1 MRETID
7 TFCKPSEDR
16 SEYKERGHVA
26 EVVIYIIYEYAFRQI
41 V

>member
-7 TFCKPSEDR
+7 TFCKPSEDK
-16 SEYKERGHVA
+16 SEYKERGRVA
-26 EVVIYIIYEYAFRQI
+26 EVVIITHEYAFRQI